1 MDILIIFY
9 NSEYFGF
16 LDINLY
22 KLSCISVWPIFV
34 DKNDTIKQF
43 KLYLMLADPSAIL
56 VYICNVLYA
65 ILFIYNQ
72 NCMKWKD
79 YQYKLVIFGW
89 KWRRSIKIYQD
100 QYIPSQ
106 KWEVFQ
112 FLLLLPF
119 YIVNLGI
126 LLHFWGAAPLW
137 LLWPSILQGE
147 IELLR
152 SKRRSNLLNFPYV
165 KLIITEVCEC
175 VCLNYMALI
184 LDIIRMCNER
194 TCLEWSE
201 TWILQRVW
209 TRWKVLDI
217 WKIL

>member
-1 MDILIIFY
+1 MKEKYKNLPRSVHSK
-9 NSEYFGF
+9 SE
-16 LDINLY
+16 
-22 KLSCISVWPIFV
+22 V
-34 DKNDTIKQF
+34 
-43 KLYLMLADPSAIL
+43 
-56 VYICNVLYA
+56 
-65 ILFIYNQ
+65 
-72 NCMKWKD
+72 
-79 YQYKLVIFGW
+79 
-89 KWRRSIKIYQD
+89 RSISISSAPPFLHSEFR
-100 QYIPSQ
+100 YI
-106 KWEVFQ
+106 
-112 FLLLLPF
+112 
-119 YIVNLGI
+119 
-126 LLHFWGAAPLW
+126 APLW